1 MFQFTC
7 DTVIMSDGVLPT
19 ASYLFPRKGSETC
32 FCHVTETVDRC
43 FSYEIC
49 VSCWND
55 QSVDLPDKDNKSFEK
70 NQNSTSGRLENK
82 RDTNLSCIFPVEST
96 SRSWEET
103 QSFPHKPLAPNQ
115 SEKEN
120 GQRSFR
126 NADVKATNDRK
137 KHVKNVSKDILRKRR
152 LAANARERRRMN
164 GLNHAFDRLREVIPA
179 LSNDQKLSKYET
191 LQMAQTYINALM
203 DLLY

>member
-1 MFQFTC
+1 
-7 DTVIMSDGVLPT
+7 MSDGVLP
-19 ASYLFPRKGSETC
+19 AENYLSPKRDCEAC
-32 FCHVTETVDRC
+32 FCRVMETVDRC

-49 VSCWND
+49 DYCWNG
-55 QSVDLPDKDNKSFEK
+55 QSGFSPNKSNKSLER
-70 NQNSTSGRLENK
+70 NQGYISESLDNSRDANLTSVSPLETTSGN
-82 RDTNLSCIFPVEST
+82 
-96 SRSWEET
+96 WEET
-103 QSFPHKPLAPNQ
+103 RSFTPKSLVHNQ

-120 GQRSFR
+120 GKRNFR
-126 NADVKATNDRK
+126 NTNIKVANDRK
-137 KHVKNVSKDILRKRR
+137 KHAKNVSKEILRKRR

-179 LSNDQKLSKYET
+179 FSNDQKLSKYET